1 MLQCS
6 NKWLNI
12 REPCLSGIGFTAAPF
27 RPRPGDAHE
36 ACPCLPRHCRR
47 LTLAPFA
54 ASAQEAESPYSWNVT
69 AVSDYLFRG
78 VSQTDEADPA
88 GRLHL
93 HLAGRPV
100 CRCLG
105 FGRGLRSGDPS
116 TEIDYQIG
124 YGVDVTPRVNFDV
137 LLNRY
142 TYLGASDLNYNELIT
157 TTTLDETYKLTVA
170 YTNDQWN
177 SGTDGW
183 YYGVGG
189 QWGLPQEFTLSAN
202 VAQQLRE
209 GLARTTPT
217 GTSASAASSACS
229 MSASATTAPTATG
242 AKTRASWRTAACC

>member
-1 MLQCS
+1 M
-6 NKWLNI
+6 KHA
-12 REPCLSGIGFTAAPF
+12 RACLAIAA
-27 RPRPGDAHE
+27 A
-36 ACPCLPRHCRR
+36 

-54 ASAQEAESPYSWNVT
+54 ASAQDNESPYSWNVT

-78 VSQTDEADPA
+78 VSQTDEKPTLQA
-88 GRLHL
+88 GFTYTSPVGLY
-93 HLAGRPV
+93 AGV
-100 CRCLG
+100 WG
-105 FGRGLRSGDPS
+105 SGVDFGPGDPN

-142 TYLGASDLNYNELIT
+142 TYIGASNQNYNELVT

-189 QWGLPQEFTLSAN
+189 QWGSAERLRTERQCRP
-202 VAQQLRE
+202 QQLRTGPGQ
-209 GLARTTPT
+209 GLHRLERRRQPPVRPVQCRP
-217 GTSASAASSACS
+217 GLLRHRRQR
-229 MSASATTAPTATG
+229 P
-242 AKTRASWRTAACC
+242 R